1 MLVIRNEAPTIT
13 LNVAVSD
20 SAGAPLS
27 VARIVNEFVPTALAV
42 QEKTPFVVPIAAPAG
57 TFPTKSNTM
66 PWAGKSGS
74 ATCAGNEPFSPTAGS
89 QSAMAAS
96 TGGLLLS
103 FTIIV
108 MDAESLFVGV
118 PSSVTRTVT

>member
-27 VARIVNEFVPTALAV
+27 VARILNDCVPTALAV

-57 TFPTKSNTM
+57 TFPTKSNTT

-74 ATCAGNEPFSPTAGS
+74 ASCAVNETVSPTAAR
-89 QSAMAAS
+89 QPAMGAR
-96 TGGLLLS
+96 TGGLL
-103 FTIIV
+103 
-108 MDAESLFVGV
+108 
-118 PSSVTRTVT
+118 